1 LLDGLVIGMPSDH
14 GHAMLWVLGAGS
26 NAPLRIGDGNV
37 SRLRQTA
44 AMPST
49 TSMLGFAALAF
60 AIIVIPGPSVM
71 FVVTRALTYGRRAA
85 LLTVVGNAAGFYF
98 QALLVAVGVG
108 AVLERSVLAYNT
120 LKFVGAVYLVW
131 LGIQT
136 FRRRSDLARVADAT
150 ELQAHRSIVLDG
162 FVVGLANPKTVVFF
176 AAVLPQYV
184 TNGGA
189 PAGVQMAV
197 LGLVFVAVALV
208 SDSAWG
214 LAAGTAR
221 SWFAGSPRRLERL
234 GGAGGLAIAAL
245 GLRLAASRRA

>member
-1 LLDGLVIGMPSDH
+1 MDANTVS
-14 GHAMLWVLGAGS
+14 AG
-26 NAPLRIGDGNV
+26 
-37 SRLRQTA
+37 QTA

-49 TSMLGFAALAF
+49 NSMLAFAALAF
-60 AIIVIPGPSVM
+60 AIIIIPGPSVM

-85 LLTVVGNAAGFYF
+85 LLTVAGNAAGFYL
-98 QALLVAVGVG
+98 QALLVAIGVG
-108 AVLERSVLAYNT
+108 ALLERSVLAYNT
-120 LKFVGAVYLVW
+120 VKFAGALYLVW
-131 LGIQT
+131 LGVQT
-136 FRRRSDLARVADAT
+136 FRRRRDLAGVADAT

-189 PAGVQMAV
+189 PASVQMAV

-208 SDSAWG
+208 SDSVWG

-221 SWFAGSPRRLERL
+221 SWFARSPRRLEQL
-234 GGAGGLAIAAL
+234 AGAGGLAIAAL
-245 GLRLAASRRA
+245 GVRLAVSRRS

>member
-1 LLDGLVIGMPSDH
+1 VP
-14 GHAMLWVLGAGS
+14 
-26 NAPLRIGDGNV
+26 
-37 SRLRQTA
+37 
-44 AMPST
+44 T
-49 TSMLGFAALAF
+49 TSSLLAFGALAF
-60 AIIVIPGPSVM
+60 AIIIIPGPSVM

-85 LLTVVGNAAGFYF
+85 LLTVAGNAAGFYV

-120 LKFVGAVYLVW
+120 VKFVGALYLVW
-131 LGIQT
+131 LGVQT
-136 FRRRSDLARVADAT
+136 FRRRRELAAVHDAT
-150 ELQAHRSIVLDG
+150 ELQPRRSILLDG

-184 TNGGA
+184 RVDGA

-197 LGLVFVAVALV
+197 LGLVFVVVALA
-208 SDSAWG
+208 SDSVWG

-221 SWFAGSPRRLERL
+221 SWFARSPQRLGRL

-245 GLRLAASRRA
+245 GVRLAISRRD